1 MRTRSPLLGFQGT
14 ALALTVAV
22 AVVILFTA
30 TNVPIINAQQQSQQ
44 QPSTTS
50 QQQRTAAPTQNETS
64 SAVAASAP
72 SSLFQSIEDGFKVQ
86 VPQGWV
92 IHDMDNTGFGLLTE
106 LFQGYGVLAQLC
118 PQDQQQQ
125 QALRNV
131 GGSSSSGG
139 SCQPSQEGGDIIHII
154 RYPNLGARLGFTA
167 QQIIAN
173 TNNTLDNILA
183 YEIQKLHEVGYRD
196 IHILNST
203 YRTVNFDIN
212 AIPAAKVPAKL
223 VEMTYTT
230 DSAPNEVK
238 RGYFISTVTN
248 ATPQNMETI
257 TGYSIFYEGNS
268 ATEAVSSGS
277 LTPTT
282 QLAGAAGEVFD
293 SFELIAAEGAAR
305 AVAAAQAT
313 QTDQTQES
321 NDESNNDESNNDES
335 NNDDNSGGAEDC
347 EGRVHGRGASGPC
360 DDYDETADDEG
371 TNGDN
376 NDNDNARTNGDNND
390 NARTHGSRASGVSD
404 DYDGTPDDRGTGEG
418 RRSPGSC
425 ESC

>member
-1 MRTRSPLLGFQGT
+1 MRTRSPLLGFQAR
-14 ALALTVAV
+14 ALALTAAV

-30 TNVPIINAQQQSQQ
+30 TNVTIINAQQQSQQ
-44 QPSTTS
+44 PSTTS
-50 QQQRTAAPTQNETS
+50 QQQQRAAAPTQNETS
-64 SAVAASAP
+64 S
-72 SSLFQSIEDGFKVQ
+72 SSLFQSIEDSFKVR

-106 LFQGYGVLAQLC
+106 VFQGYGVLAQLC
-118 PQDQQQQ
+118 PEDQQ

-131 GGSSSSGG
+131 GSSGG
-139 SCQPSQEGGDIIHII
+139 STCQASPRGEDIIHII
-154 RYPNLGARLGFTA
+154 RYPNLGTRLGFTA

-196 IHILNST
+196 IQILNST

-248 ATPQNMETI
+248 ATPQNMGTI

-268 ATEAVSSGS
+268 AAEAVSSGS

-293 SFELIAAEGAAR
+293 SFELVAAEGIAQ

-313 QTDQTQES
+313 QTDQTQE
-321 NDESNNDESNNDES
+321 NNDES
-335 NNDDNSGGAEDC
+335 NNDDNNGGGTSDC
-347 EGRVHGRGASGPC
+347 EGEVHGRGASGPC

-371 TNGDN
+371 TNGNNNNN
-376 NDNDNARTNGDNND
+376 NDEAT
-390 NARTHGSRASGVSD
+390 THGSGASGVSD
-404 DYDGTPDDRGTGEG
+404 DYDETPDDERTGES